1 MELVVKNPPA
11 DAWDS
16 GDAGSILRL
25 GRSPGGGNGNPLQ
38 YSCLD
43 NPTDR
48 EAWWATVHW
57 ITNRNTKNVFSWSC
71 LWYFI
76 FDLYH
81 FFLYFSFKIVPKIH
95 FKVNHSFFW
104 STVFSFLIYNAFINF
119 HVVFN
124 LLKISSPLLCW
135 CQIFFLLRK
144 QVHFWTVW
152 SHFFLTFISSY
163 K

>member
-1 MELVVKNPPA
+1 MELVVKNPPTN
-11 DAWDS
+11 AWDS
-16 GDAGSILRL
+16 GDAGSILSL

-48 EAWWATVHW
+48 EAWWATVHR

-124 LLKISSPLLCW
+124 LLKIFFTFTVLMPNFLSSEKAGPLLNSL
-135 CQIFFLLRK
+135 ITFF
-144 QVHFWTVW
+144 
-152 SHFFLTFISSY
+152 SHFY
-163 K
+163 